1 MDIKVLKN
9 IVNVARTGSITD
21 AAEQVHVTVQALA
34 AQLKSSRIIAAS
46 SCSTAP
52 TKGYR

>member
-9 IVNVARTGSITD
+9 IVTVARTGSITD

-34 AQLKSSRIIAAS
+34 AQLKKLEDHCGFKLFDR
-46 SCSTAP
+46 TN
-52 TKGYR
+52 